1 MAFLQRKIKTE
12 PEEEAQEE
20 TTTESEKDVQLQ
32 DRTKPVLDNGTS
44 AASCSSELDITAKC
58 SISTSISRRKVK
70 KEQEEEE
77 DVQDLLEMESVEDNS
92 TTGKDYVLALSFA
105 DKNYTEA
112 SESQPDPQEQVN
124 VLYHVT
130 LPEDCSREQDNDKG
144 ESPDTLE
151 SSSDSMYNIDINT
164 SESDSEEE
172 AMSSSTW
179 EEDKNGGTSTGA
191 ALLTENHQPLYVHG
205 MESNVTVTE
214 VHDKQARNTELNDL
228 LYMQREIFGEDAARS
243 YQTVLNQAEQ
253 KRRDKDGQKGRD
265 NKGRF
270 TSVDGATGK
279 GTGKGTGG
287 WYSSERKSKRKSS
300 QPVKR
305 STSIAN
311 LLSDASNTCTAG
323 RKRRK
328 PDPKSLVER
337 FMEETGLNME
347 DFVEKL
353 TVACR
358 DDPTFRRKQR
368 VYSCKHCSD
377 YCYTLN
383 EVIRHVAQQHGTLVE
398 NFQKEATV
406 SRNLQK
412 YHAPADMVAACMN
425 DRMQSVAVE
434 QNTSHNTAAHPP
446 QKQLMSKQ
454 DIETITK
461 SYGTRS
467 RPVRFNCRLCKLR
480 LNTPTFAA
488 MQAHVRNKHYLEWNM
503 VPWFFD
509 GFRTI
514 TVGREDTQEA
524 TDVSGR
530 QTSPLNAAPTPSTS
544 KTSFAATQNTSQ
556 STATDVSGWQTGHS
570 NAAPSTS
577 KTSFAATQNTSQS
590 TATDVSG
597 WQTGHSNAASST
609 STTSFAATQ
618 NTSQSAISQA
628 HPVADLETI
637 RVIPQRDSVMI
648 TMRDRTMRDRPVKF
662 ICCLCQLDLKIISSI
677 GAIKTHLR
685 KRHRVTWNY
694 ERCYTVEG
702 GTDETRQFLDVMRKQ
717 ESPWNVSR
725 QSTVQQLL
733 AQQKTH
739 VSPSESADN
748 SKKSTKLKRLT
759 FHYNCC
765 LCEEDLDVT
774 SAAGMRDHL
783 RERHLA
789 TCAFEK
795 YYTIEH
801 SGEMNQQE
809 HVSPSEAP
817 MVVGT
822 ALVSDSQQKRT
833 LGFKC
838 HLCLEDLKI
847 SKKLE
852 IVWHLHHKHLIKS
865 SVKTCFNTRFVGAAD
880 HEQRKEK
887 AEEREEK
894 AGEKSKQSDDCEML
908 KEVPDRDNTSDNA
921 SDNTSDNTNEKTSD
935 NTPPILVDMH
945 YGCNTNRRGKYVCRL
960 CEEIMSAYN
969 DMTLHLQVKH
979 KVKCAFTC
987 TIVQESAVT
996 ENQTLSNTMEQ
1007 IPNNASPQ
1015 TGTTSDRASTT
1026 SSSIPPET
1034 SMVAAVTTPQETP
1047 QTGTTSDR
1055 ASTTSSSIPPE
1066 TSVVS
1071 AVTTPQESPQ
1081 TGTTS
1086 NRASTTSSSIPPET
1100 SMVAAVA
1107 TPQESPRPRRKT
1119 IHMKFNCN
1127 LCKEDLVNTKLA
1139 TRRSHLLKKHKIR
1152 KSDESFFTARIVQD
1166 YEDESDAVEKQKV
1179 SRKSKQASSS
1189 NGPPVSSV
1197 PSTPQDSSNGGQETV
1212 WKFTCR
1218 LCNEKLTR
1226 TGHQHHENYNTGHD
1240 AMKHHLELKH
1250 RITESFEYFYTAESV
1265 SSTGVTVTIAK
1276 RRRVEQS
1283 PTPVASVRA
1292 TPQQSSHGQQEPVW
1306 KFTCSLC
1313 KLKDTPNITN
1323 HDAMKAHL
1331 IEKHRI
1337 TKSHESYYSAR
1348 IVQEHEDRS
1357 DKLERRNVRVKSKQ
1371 ARITPINILS
1381 RPKQKVLTCGLC
1393 YEDIDTGSRDDMES
1407 HLMTKHGVTGSFD
1420 QFYTTETA
1428 FRGSATTGKRL
1439 REESEQL
1446 PSRKMLS
1453 SYFPV
1458 AGANTTFAAAETGQP
1473 TPIDCQQSLPPVDTE
1488 LTTSV
1493 QRGDS
1498 MLTVGTDIE
1507 PVPQPSLMS
1516 RLPSRMTAQL
1526 RSSYQVYECSLCGS
1540 QYRYFASILEH
1551 MQQKHSLAGSCTR
1564 FIRRNVL
1571 PVGKNARRFAGYPQ
1585 KGASTVAP
1593 FAGYQDDG
1601 ASTAAGTT
1609 ATLAGYLQN
1618 DAPPGI
1624 AAQRIAQFAGS
1635 TQIGTNTTSSLAR
1648 NLQKGAQ
1655 ASMTLTSKAN
1665 DCPQPQTVTTKLT
1678 VKTEPEDDDGYQ
1690 QNAASTKTCTGTATS
1705 FLASILQK
1713 SASAKNASTFAGY
1726 SQKGLQASSVEDA
1739 SSSSDCVQ
1747 SQSVTTKLTIK
1758 TEPDND
1764 DEYNNSSSVTF
1775 SQTVAPQDDQIQA
1788 STSKSAGS
1796 TRSKP
1801 NQQLFS
1807 ICPSHR
1813 RKQSNPKPSVVKSKE
1828 SNQDNES
1835 TELTSIT
1842 VKTEPE
1848 DYDVTETSNLEFS
1861 SLDVTR
1867 LAEEGVRF
1875 KCGPPCNNVWSSWEE
1890 LTTYCHSYQPSGTG
1904 RDQVTLQ
1911 MTRDTIQTFFA
1922 PSEHGYECS
1931 FCYKCLGK
1939 DTNLADHLALHTVPS
1954 VKVKIVRTSTV

>member
-12 PEEEAQEE
+12 PEEGLKEDLE
-20 TTTESEKDVQLQ
+20 TNSMPDSSTSRDRALRLDVTNNRNMTSASEGKQKIKIAPEKDVQLQ
-32 DRTKPVLDNGTS
+32 DRTKPVLDNGAS

-77 DVQDLLEMESVEDNS
+77 DTQDLEMESVQDNS
-92 TTGKDYVLALSFA
+92 TTSKDYVLALSFA

-112 SESQPDPQEQVN
+112 SETQPDPQEQVN

-130 LPEDCSREQDNDKG
+130 LPEECSREQDNNKG

-172 AMSSSTW
+172 AMSTW
-179 EEDKNGGTSTGA
+179 GEDKNGGTSTGA
-191 ALLTENHQPLYVHG
+191 ALLTENHG
-205 MESNVTVTE
+205 TGKNATVKE
-214 VHDKQARNTELNDL
+214 MLSSRARNTELNDL
-228 LYMQREIFGEDAARS
+228 LYMHREIFGEDAARS
-243 YQTVLNQAEQ
+243 YQTALNQAEQ

-270 TSVDGATGK
+270 TSVDG

-287 WYSSERKSKRKSS
+287 CNSSSERKSKRKSS
-300 QPVKR
+300 QPLKR
-305 STSIAN
+305 STSVAN
-311 LLSDASNTCTAG
+311 LLSEAADTCTV

-383 EVIRHVAQQHGTLVE
+383 EVIRHVALQHRTLVE
-398 NFQKEATV
+398 NFQKQAH
-406 SRNLQK
+406 LQK
-412 YHAPADMVAACMN
+412 YLVSADVEAAGTN
-425 DRMQSVAVE
+425 DGMQSVAVA
-434 QNTSHNTAAHPP
+434 QNTSHNTAGHTP

-488 MQAHVRNKHYLEWNM
+488 MQAHVRNKHHLEWNM

-514 TVGREDTQEA
+514 SVGKGDTQELS
-524 TDVSGR
+524 DVSGR
-530 QTSPLNAAPTPSTS
+530 QTSPLNAAPSTS

-556 STATDVSGWQTGHS
+556 STTTDVSGWQTGHS

-577 KTSFAATQNTSQS
+577 KTSFTVTQNTSQS
-590 TATDVSG
+590 T
-597 WQTGHSNAASST
+597 
-609 STTSFAATQ
+609 TT
-618 NTSQSAISQA
+618 QA
-628 HPVADLETI
+628 QPVAGLETI
-637 RVIPQRDSVMI
+637 RVTSQRDSVMI

-852 IVWHLHHKHLIKS
+852 IMWHLHHKHLIKS

-996 ENQTLSNTMEQ
+996 ENQTLSDTMEQ

-1034 SMVAAVTTPQETP
+1034 SMVAAVSTPQEIPQTGTISDRASTTSSSIPPETSMVAAVSTPQEIP

-1071 AVTTPQESPQ
+1071 T
-1081 TGTTS
+1081 
-1086 NRASTTSSSIPPET
+1086 
-1100 SMVAAVA
+1100 

-1166 YEDESDAVEKQKV
+1166 YEDEDGSTVERQKV
-1179 SRKSKQASSS
+1179 SGKSKQASSS

-1226 TGHQHHENYNTGHD
+1226 TGHQHHEKYNTGHD
-1240 AMKHHLELKH
+1240 AMKYHLELKH
-1250 RITESFEYFYTAESV
+1250 RITDSCEYFYTAESV
-1265 SSTGVTVTIAK
+1265 SSTGVSVTLAK
-1276 RRRVEQS
+1276 RRRLEQS

-1292 TPQQSSHGQQEPVW
+1292 TPQQNSHGQQEPVW

-1313 KLKDTPNITN
+1313 KLKDTPNVTS

-1348 IVQEHEDRS
+1348 IVQEHEDGS
-1357 DKLERRNVRVKSKQ
+1357 DKLERQNVRVKSKQ
-1371 ARITPINILS
+1371 ARITPILS

-1420 QFYTTETA
+1420 QFYTAETA

-1439 REESEQL
+1439 REESEKF

-1453 SYFPV
+1453 SYFP
-1458 AGANTTFAAAETGQP
+1458 ASGSNATFAAAETGQP
-1473 TPIDCQQSLPPVDTE
+1473 TPIDCQHSLPPVDTE
-1488 LTTSV
+1488 LTPSAV
-1493 QRGDS
+1493 RGYS
-1498 MLTVGTDIE
+1498 PLTAGTDTE

-1551 MQQKHSLAGSCTR
+1551 MQQKHNLAGSCTR

-1585 KGASTVAP
+1585 KGASTVVP
-1593 FAGYQDDG
+1593 FAGYQDNS

-1609 ATLAGYLQN
+1609 AMFAGYLQN
-1618 DAPPGI
+1618 DASPGI
-1624 AAQRIAQFAGS
+1624 ASQRIAQFTGS
-1635 TQIGTNTTSSLAR
+1635 TQIGTSTTSSLAGY
-1648 NLQKGAQ
+1648 LQKGAQ

-1678 VKTEPEDDDGYQ
+1678 VKSEPDDDDGYPQ
-1690 QNAASTKTCTGTATS
+1690 TAASTKTCTGTATS
-1705 FLASILQK
+1705 YLASILQK
-1713 SASAKNASTFAGY
+1713 SASARNASMFAGY
-1726 SQKGLQASSVEDA
+1726 SQKGLQTSSLEDA

-1747 SQSVTTKLTIK
+1747 SQSVTTNLTIK

-1764 DEYNNSSSVTF
+1764 DEYNNSSSATS
-1775 SQTVAPQDDQIQA
+1775 SQTLAPQGDQIQ
-1788 STSKSAGS
+1788 TSALKSADS
-1796 TRSKP
+1796 TCSKL
-1801 NQQLFS
+1801 NQELFS
-1807 ICPSHR
+1807 ICPSHK
-1813 RKQSNPKPSVVKSKE
+1813 RKQSNPKPSVVRLKE
-1828 SNQDNES
+1828 SNAQDQS
-1835 TELTSIT
+1835 TQLTSIT

-1848 DYDVTETSNLEFS
+1848 DHDITETSNLEFS

-1875 KCGPPCNNVWSSWEE
+1875 KCAPPCNNVWNSWEE
-1890 LTTYCHSYQPSGTG
+1890 LTTYCHSYQPEGTG

-1931 FCYKCLGK
+1931 FCYKCLDK